1 MNLFLTDNL
10 LKINQV
16 VRLSENEY
24 TPASSD
30 TPATIACTKAN
41 IRALYD
47 AKIHF
52 VLDLDSKEK
61 LPFKKLPFKLY
72 ADGTRM
78 YVPDYV
84 PTRIEQPQT
93 YSVQYRKEDK
103 NVFKTGVTE
112 KGLQNAIEAGVRIRR
127 IAPEQ
132 AARFKKAFL
141 KKFGLE
147 VVKEGDFQYAKFPSA
162 KKKTPTRKSARA

>member
-16 VRLSENEY
+16 VRLADNDY
-24 TPASSD
+24 TPANTE

-52 VLDLDSKEK
+52 VLDLAKGEK
-61 LPFKKLPFKLY
+61 LPTRKLAFKLY
-72 ADGTRM
+72 AEGTNM
-78 YVPDYV
+78 YVPEYV
-84 PTRIEQPQT
+84 PTRTEQPQT

-147 VVKEGDFQYAKFPSA
+147 VVKEGDFQYAKFP
-162 KKKTPTRKSARA
+162 KKTSSRKSARA